1 MNAVLPNRTI
11 NQLDHSGKIKAQHNT
26 SIEKLSFTS
35 VNRLYNKS
43 NGTKNRQGY
52 NMV

>member
-11 NQLDHSGKIKAQHNT
+11 NQLDHSGKIKAQP
-26 SIEKLSFTS
+26 IEKLSFTS

>member
-1 MNAVLPNRTI
+1 MQSYPIARLI
-11 NQLDHSGKIKAQHNT
+11 NWITVEKSRLNT

-43 NGTKNRQGY
+43 NGTKNRPGY